1 MINNGPD
8 MPLFRKN
15 AAVILIWSMGL
26 LYGWPSKQWLD
37 ISLLLTTDGPV
48 AHYRVDR
55 TIVSWVDNGPV
66 ARDKV
71 DLTISTWVDNRPVAH
86 YRVDRTVGT
95 WVDNGPG
102 CYCRG
107 RRYTAEYMGPA
118 ESAEAVMNV
127 TTVVPF
133 SGVGFVADARGPA
146 RAVPNDTLYAFC
158 SALGTIHCSS
168 TMCHFGHQRRTGISV
183 SRNL

>member
-1 MINNGPD
+1 
-8 MPLFRKN
+8 
-15 AAVILIWSMGL
+15 MGRWPITGL
-26 LYGWPSKQWLD
+26 TAPSSAGW
-37 ISLLLTTDGPV
+37 TMG
-48 AHYRVDR
+48 R
-55 TIVSWVDNGPV
+55 
-66 ARDKV
+66 
-71 DLTISTWVDNRPVAH
+71 TISTWVDNGPVAH

-133 SGVGFVADARGPA
+133 SGVGFVADVRGPA

-158 SALGTIHCSS
+158 NTLGTIHCSS
-168 TMCHFGHQRRTGISV
+168 TTCSPSHLQNFPKICLDRYTASPAIIGGPRIRYPSCELTQTW
-183 SRNL
+183 

>member
-1 MINNGPD
+1 
-8 MPLFRKN
+8 
-15 AAVILIWSMGL
+15 MGL

-66 ARDKV
+66 ARYKVDRTISTWVDHGPVAHYRVDRTVVSWVDNGPVARDKV
-71 DLTISTWVDNRPVAH
+71 DRTISTWVDNGPVAH

-168 TMCHFGHQRRTGISV
+168 TT
-183 SRNL
+183 